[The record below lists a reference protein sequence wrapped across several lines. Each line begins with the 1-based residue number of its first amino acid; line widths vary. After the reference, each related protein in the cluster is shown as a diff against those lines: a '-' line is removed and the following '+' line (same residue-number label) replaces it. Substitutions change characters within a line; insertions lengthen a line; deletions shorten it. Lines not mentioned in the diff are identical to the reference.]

1 MIQLIQGNMFPWK
14 MNDKKTLTMNTRNLF
29 TRFLLIF
36 SLAIIWTPGISQD
49 FRAAVSKRDI
59 SPDNSQH
66 LLGYQSRKST
76 GIHDPIFH
84 RIVVMDDGKDQFILV
99 SSDICLVS
107 PSEYDRVNELVMKKF
122 NIGKDQFWW
131 SATHTHS
138 APEVGPP
145 GLPGVFL
152 GNRYEH
158 QYDTA
163 YTNFVTREL
172 LTGIEEARSRLKPAR
187 LGVGWG
193 YSQANI
199 NRRARTI
206 EGNTRLGMNPDGPV
220 DRRIGILQLTDK
232 ATDNPIA
239 HIANYAIHGTV
250 MSGANLEISG
260 DAPGIV
266 SEYVEEKTG
275 APLLFVNGAAG
286 NIAPIYSVYPSPAAG
301 HLDEFKLI
309 LGSKILEAL
318 NHIDFEEEVNLDFGS
333 LTLRTPRKEGLGWT
347 DDLVNYTEKTG
358 TGEDQVLL
366 PIRFLKLNN
375 RIGIWAAPLELFCEI
390 SNEIRDRSP
399 FPYTF
404 YFGYT
409 NGWLG
414 YMPTREEWK
423 YGGYEPT
430 VSPYTPEAG
439 KQLTDAVTG
448 YLQGELLSK

>member
-1 MIQLIQGNMFPWK
+1 
-14 MNDKKTLTMNTRNLF
+14 MNTRNLF
-29 TRFLLIF
+29 TRIFLIF
-36 SLAIIWTPGISQD
+36 GLAIIWTSGHSQD
-49 FRAAVSKRDI
+49 FRAAVSKRNI
-59 SPDNSQH
+59 SPDNSQQ
-66 LLGYQSRKST
+66 LLGYGARKST

-84 RIVVMDDGKDQFILV
+84 RIVVLDDGEDQFYLV

-107 PSEYDRVNELVMKKF
+107 PSEYDRVKDIIKNKY
-122 NIGKDQFWW
+122 NIHDNQFWW

-145 GLPGVFL
+145 GLPSVFL

-172 LTGIEEARSRLKPAR
+172 LAGIEEARSQLKPAH

-206 EGNTRLGMNPDGPV
+206 DGNTRLGMNPDGPV
-220 DRRIGILQLTDK
+220 DRRIGILQFTDK
-232 ATDNPIA
+232 ATGNPIA

-275 APLLFVNGAAG
+275 APLLFINGAAG

-301 HLDEFKLI
+301 HLDEFKVL
-309 LGSKILEAL
+309 LGNKILESL
-318 NHIDFEEEVNLDFGS
+318 KHIDTEESVDLEFGS
-333 LTLRTPRKEGLGWT
+333 IVVRTPRKEGLGWT
-347 DDLVNYTEKTG
+347 DDLKNYADKTASG
-358 TGEDQVLL
+358 VDQVLL
-366 PIRFLKLNN
+366 PIGFLKFNN
-375 RIGIWAAPLELFCEI
+375 RIGVWAAPLELFCEI

-399 FPYTF
+399 FAYTF

-414 YMPTREEWK
+414 YMLTEEEWQ
-423 YGGYEPT
+423 YNGYEPT
-430 VSPYTPEAG
+430 VSPYTPKAGRQMTEAVS
-439 KQLTDAVTG
+439 A